1 MLAVEVTT
9 APPKKVRTGV
19 QGVLVQMTVTCKK
32 VLVAAWPT
40 SHMGLLTSPWM
51 VVRWIASLKMAA
63 LDIPKKNSSTL
74 MFIPSQKFAKG
85 YIKAD
90 RLLQQVWPSSLP
102 RQPCATHKNILM

>member
-1 MLAVEVTT
+1 
-9 APPKKVRTGV
+9 
-19 QGVLVQMTVTCKK
+19 MTVTCKK

-63 LDIPKKNSSTL
+63 LRYPKKNSSTL

-85 YIKAD
+85 EFKQTGFYNKSGLLVFQDNLVQPIKI
-90 RLLQQVWPSSLP
+90 S
-102 RQPCATHKNILM
+102 